1 VITALDRTQNKV
13 SYTTAMRSARLADD
27 KRNMLF
33 KVTEK
38 RDEYPQQLQDGDT
51 QHMPE
56 RYLIISL
63 FII

>member
-1 VITALDRTQNKV
+1 
-13 SYTTAMRSARLADD
+13 MRSARLADD

-38 RDEYPQQLQDGDT
+38 RDEYPQQLQDGHT

-63 FII
+63 SII